1 MKNNKRLFKG
11 LFIVIAIYLLVFQPI
26 PYYIERPGSAIEVNS
41 MVEVN
46 GEGDESEGEFMM
58 TTVEMLQATPLSS
71 LLQLFPYHTVLGE
84 EELLGNVED
93 YDAYRLIQ
101 NYYMTHSKNTAKA
114 AAFNAA
120 DLPYQLE
127 FFGVY
132 VMSISQESDFSDSL
146 EIGDS
151 ILSIDG
157 QAFANTEEFIQ
168 YIADKD
174 NGDTVT
180 LTVERESEVFKASG
194 ELVELAETGN
204 PGIGISLVTRS
215 TVQTEPSVSIESGSI
230 GGPSAGLM
238 FALQIYSMITE
249 EPIRGDHTIAGTG
262 TITEDGLVGRIGGV
276 DKKVV
281 AADREGASVFFVPDD
296 EADALTLEYFPDYK
310 SNYEVAVEAAEDI
323 DTEMEIVPVK
333 HISDAIAYLN
343 ELNDMD

>member
-11 LFIVIAIYLLVFQPI
+11 LFIIIAIYLIVFQPI

-46 GEGDESEGEFMM
+46 GEEDESEGEFMM
-58 TTVEMLQATPLSS
+58 TTVEMLHATPLSS
-71 LLQLFPYHTVLGE
+71 MLQFLPYHTGVGE
-84 EELLGNVED
+84 KELLGNVED

-132 VMSISQESDFSDSL
+132 VMSISEESDFMNSL
-146 EIGDS
+146 KIGDS
-151 ILSIDG
+151 ILSVDG

-168 YIADKD
+168 YIANNDS
-174 NGDTVT
+174 GDSVT
-180 LTVERESEVFKASG
+180 LTVEREGEVFEATG

-215 TVQTEPSVSIESGSI
+215 TVQTDPSVSIESGSI

-249 EPIRGDHTIAGTG
+249 EPIRGDHIIAGTG

-281 AADREGASVFFVPDD
+281 AADREGASVFFVPVD
-296 EADALTLEYFPDYK
+296 EADAMTLELFPDYE
-310 SNYEVAVEAAEDI
+310 SNYDIAMETAEDI
-323 DTEMEIVPVK
+323 GTDMAIVPVN
-333 HISDAIAYLN
+333 HISEAIAYLN